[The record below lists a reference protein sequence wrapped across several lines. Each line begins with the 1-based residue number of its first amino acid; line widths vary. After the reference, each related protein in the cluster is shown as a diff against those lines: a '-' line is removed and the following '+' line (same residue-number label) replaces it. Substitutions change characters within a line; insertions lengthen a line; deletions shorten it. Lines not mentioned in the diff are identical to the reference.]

1 MGLDLFR
8 GARRKHIKVL
18 LDELDKKD
26 LFKRYSLLIVG
37 CFIVAFAFNVFF
49 KQYGIVC
56 FGISGLSLVANKFGI
71 SNFMFILVGDIVLLV
86 ISYFTLGER
95 KTRNATLG
103 SLLFP
108 IFVWLTEFM
117 VPYFR
122 FDNLELLVA
131 AIFGG
136 VLSGIGYGLIYKTN
150 FNTGGT
156 DIICEIVAKYTKVS
170 LGKAM
175 WLSDGL
181 VVMSGLF
188 IAKAEMLLYGFM
200 VLYLISF
207 MTDRVVLGI
216 SQSKAFYIV
225 TNKKEEVR
233 DFLLSMPFG
242 GVTLI
247 NAKGGYT
254 NNKETLLLCV
264 VPTRQYFIVKEGLKE
279 IDDHIFFLACDAYE
293 VSNVRENGYEE

>member
-1 MGLDLFR
+1 MFFR
-8 GARRKHIKVL
+8 RLRKKKVDNIL
-18 LDELDKKD
+18 ENIDQKD
-26 LFKRYSLLIVG
+26 LVKRYCLLALG
-37 CFIVAFAFNVFF
+37 CFVVALAFNVFF

-56 FGISGLSLVANKFGI
+56 FGVSGLSIVLSKFGI
-71 SNFMFILVGDIVLLV
+71 PNSLFILVSNILLL
-86 ISYFTLGER
+86 ILSYFTLGWK
-95 KTRNATLG
+95 KTRNAIVG

-108 IFVWLTEFM
+108 IFVWMTEFL
-117 VPYFR
+117 VPYIKFS
-122 FDNLELLVA
+122 DVEMLVI

-156 DIICEIVAKYTKVS
+156 DIICEIVSKYTKVS

-175 WLSDGL
+175 WISDGL
-181 VVMSGLF
+181 VVLSGLLVSSF
-188 IAKAEMLLYGFM
+188 EIVLYGFL

-225 TNKKEEVR
+225 TDHQEEVR
-233 DFLLSMPFG
+233 QFLLSITDG

-247 NAKGGYT
+247 NARGGFS
-254 NNKETLLLCV
+254 NNKETLLLGV
-264 VPTRQYFIVKEGLKE
+264 VPTRQYFIVKEGLRE
-279 IDDHIFFLACDAYE
+279 IDKDIFFLACDAYE
-293 VSNVRENGYEE
+293 VSSRKK

>member
-1 MGLDLFR
+1 MSVEFFR
-8 GARRKHIKVL
+8 SARRKKIKEL
-18 LDELDKKD
+18 LERVDKKD
-26 LFKRYSLLIVG
+26 LVKRYFLLISG

-56 FGISGLSLVANKFGI
+56 FGISGLSIVANKFGI
-71 SNFMFILVGDIVLLV
+71 SNFWFILIGDILLLC
-86 ISYFTLGER
+86 ISYFTLGEK
-95 KTRNATLG
+95 KTKNATLG
-103 SLLFP
+103 SILFP
-108 IFVWLTEFM
+108 IFVWLTEYL
-117 VPYFR
+117 VPYFQ
-122 FDNLELLVA
+122 FENLELLVA

-156 DIICEIVAKYTKVS
+156 DIICEIFAKYTKVS

-175 WLSDGL
+175 WGSDGL
-181 VVMSGLF
+181 VVMSGL
-188 IAKAEMLLYGFM
+188 IISKAEMLLYGFL
-200 VLYLISF
+200 VLFLISF

-225 TNKKEEVR
+225 TDKKEEVR
-233 DFLLSMPFG
+233 EFLLSVVDG

-247 NAKGGYT
+247 NAKGGYS
-254 NNKETLLLCV
+254 NNKETLLLGV

-279 IDDHIFFLACDAYE
+279 IDENIFFLACDAYE
-293 VSNVRENGYEE
+293 VSSRRK

>member
-1 MGLDLFR
+1 MLFR
-8 GARRKHIKVL
+8 KLRQKKIEQVL
-18 LDELDKKD
+18 ENIDKKD
-26 LFKRYSLLIVG
+26 LVQRYFLLILG

-56 FGISGLSLVANKFGI
+56 FGISGVSIVVSKFGI
-71 SNFMFILVGDIVLLV
+71 PNFLFIFVSNVILLIL
-86 ISYFTLGER
+86 SYFALGKK
-95 KTRNATLG
+95 KTKNAIVG
-103 SLLFP
+103 SLIFP
-108 IFVWLTEFM
+108 IFVWVTGFL
-117 VPYFR
+117 VPYLN
-122 FDNLELLVA
+122 FDDVELLVI

-170 LGKAM
+170 MGKAM
-175 WLSDGL
+175 WVSDGL
-181 VVMSGLF
+181 VVLSGLLVSNLEV
-188 IAKAEMLLYGFM
+188 ILYGFL
-200 VLYLISF
+200 VLYIISF

-225 TNKKEEVR
+225 TDKQEEVR
-233 DFLLSMPFG
+233 EFLLSITDG

-247 NAKGGYT
+247 NARGGYS
-254 NNKETLLLCV
+254 NNKETLLLGV

-279 IDDHIFFLACDAYE
+279 IDKNIFFLACDAYE
-293 VSNVRENGYEE
+293 VSSRGNLHAKK